1 MFEAFPRN
9 MTFAQKNGCLS
20 TDQDEASRQPPI
32 VQRRNRPQMTLMF
45 GVNTS
50 EKTLMFATNS
60 PFGLNDC
67 VEINPGLSLER
78 QE

>member
-1 MFEAFPRN
+1 M
-9 MTFAQKNGCLS
+9 
-20 TDQDEASRQPPI
+20 
-32 VQRRNRPQMTLMF
+32 QRRNRPQMTLLF

-60 PFGLNDC
+60 PFGLIDC
-67 VEINPGLSLER
+67 VEINPSLPLER

>member
-1 MFEAFPRN
+1 MPPKWNTDTFCLDPEEA
-9 MTFAQKNGCLS
+9 
-20 TDQDEASRQPPI
+20 RQPAI

-45 GVNTS
+45 GVNPT

-67 VEINPGLSLER
+67 VEINPNQPLER

>member
-1 MFEAFPRN
+1 
-9 MTFAQKNGCLS
+9 
-20 TDQDEASRQPPI
+20 
-32 VQRRNRPQMTLMF
+32 MTLMF